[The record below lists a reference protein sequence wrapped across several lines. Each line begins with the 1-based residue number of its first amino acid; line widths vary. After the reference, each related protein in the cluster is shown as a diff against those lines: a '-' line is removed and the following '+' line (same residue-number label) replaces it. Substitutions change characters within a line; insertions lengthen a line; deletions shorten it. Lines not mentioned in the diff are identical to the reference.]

1 MILKALR
8 IALLGLALVPYTAFA
23 DGEGGRMCGGI
34 AAIQCGADQFCEYA
48 TGICGKGDQSG
59 ICAPKPKACTREYKP
74 VCGCDGKTYAN
85 DCVRRSEGA
94 AKLKDGAC

>member
-1 MILKALR
+1 MILKAFR
-8 IALLGLALVPYTAFA
+8 IALLGLALLPHPALA
-23 DGEGGRMCGGI
+23 DGEGGKMCGGI

-48 TGICGKGDQSG
+48 TGICGKGDQSS
-59 ICAPKPKACTREYKP
+59 ICAPKPKACTREFKP

>member
-1 MILKALR
+1 MIMKAFR
-8 IALLGLALVPYTAFA
+8 IALLALAFVPGAAFA
-23 DGEGGRMCGGI
+23 DGEGGKMCGGI
-34 AAIQCGADQFCEYA
+34 AGIQCGAGQFCEYA

-59 ICAPKPKACTREYKP
+59 LCAPKPKACTREFKP
-74 VCGCDGKTYAN
+74 VCGCDGKTYPN

>member
-1 MILKALR
+1 MILKTLR
-8 IALLGLALVPYTAFA
+8 IALLGLAFAPHSAFA
-23 DGEGGRMCGGI
+23 DGEGKMCGGI
-34 AAIQCGADQFCEYA
+34 AGIQCGAGQFCEYA

-59 ICAPKPKACTREYKP
+59 ICAPKPKACTREFKP
-74 VCGCDGKTYAN
+74 VCGCDGKTYPN